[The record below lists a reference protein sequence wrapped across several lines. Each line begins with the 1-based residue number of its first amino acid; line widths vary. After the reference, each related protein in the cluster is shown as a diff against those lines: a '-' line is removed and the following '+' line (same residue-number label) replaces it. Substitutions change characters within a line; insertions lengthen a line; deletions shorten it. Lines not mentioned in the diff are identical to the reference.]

1 LVAKVVKSLSI
12 KSTVHLE
19 AMQWLNE
26 PTHWSSSSNQI
37 IVRTSPKTDFWRVT
51 HYGFIRDNGHFYF
64 DQINTDFIVEVDIRG
79 GYKDLY
85 DQAGIMIR
93 SDENHWIK
101 TGIEYVDGVQHLSA
115 VVTHGYSDWSV
126 TPLPTPLSPLRLR
139 VERRKEAIHISY
151 VNENSK
157 YALLRLAYF
166 PIMEVQVG
174 IMCASPDGNGYEVV
188 FDNYQLRKQS
198 AA

>member
-1 LVAKVVKSLSI
+1 
-12 KSTVHLE
+12 
-19 AMQWLNE
+19 MQWLNK
-26 PTHWSSSSNQI
+26 PAHWSISSNQI
-37 IVRTSPKTDFWRVT
+37 IVRTSPKTDFWRMT

-64 DQINTDFIVEVDIRG
+64 DRIDTDFVVEVDIRG

-101 TGIEYVDGVQHLSA
+101 AGIEYVDGVQHLST
-115 VVTHGYSDWSV
+115 VVTHDYSDWSV
-126 TPLPTPLSPLRLR
+126 IPLPTPLSPLRLR

-151 VNENSK
+151 IDENSQ
-157 YALLRLAYF
+157 YALLRLTYF

-174 IMCASPDGNGYEVV
+174 IMCASPDGDGYEVV
-188 FDNYQLRKQS
+188 FDNYQLIRQS
-198 AA
+198 VA